1 MCVDFFLGC
10 ETLLRQISFF
20 LKHTFCCVNCSTFS
34 MLFAYQ
40 SLKLIQDVIVLC
52 VHVSSLG

>member
-1 MCVDFFLGC
+1 
-10 ETLLRQISFF
+10 
-20 LKHTFCCVNCSTFS
+20 